1 MRQNRVHYAHFDF
14 VAAPCVSGVL
24 PGRDMRAAPT
34 LGPPVTVAD
43 HTTLLIRSAA
53 RRLLD
58 VRLPL
63 IVDRAVE
70 QTIHDE
76 PTYSGGPVS
85 RDDLSY
91 HMDRTMRL
99 ALTRLVGDD
108 IPDTLRSAA
117 LEVGRIRAH
126 QNVPLSSVLHAFRI
140 DLKTLWEALIAEGHD
155 LDAGTRADFLERSSL
170 MVWEAVEANTEEV
183 VAGYQVARGNREEMR
198 SAAFEQ
204 LLLDGDHQ
212 QSTVE
217 NAARML
223 GLPATGH
230 YVCLVGRFP
239 IPRPE
244 LVTECAD
251 RLNASG
257 RVSYFNWFAKEL
269 RGIVQIA
276 GGRADVAADLAPLAE
291 HVCAVIDADGLAD
304 VPKAI
309 RLARMTVHGRTDPG
323 VARAR
328 DNWLHAVTAAN
339 DELSNALHEAVFR
352 PLAALTEHE
361 RSGIL
366 ETVGD
371 LVAHGGTT
379 ADIAA
384 RTYRHR
390 NTVRKRL
397 HDFTALT
404 GFDVSNTTDLATT
417 AIAFTVEIARSSD
430 APSRY

>member
-1 MRQNRVHYAHFDF
+1 MF
-14 VAAPCVSGVL
+14 PT
-24 PGRDMRAAPT
+24 RDTST
-34 LGPPVTVAD
+34 LAGPLVTVSD
-43 HTTLLIRSAA
+43 HSTAMIRSAA

-58 VRLPL
+58 LRLPL

-70 QTIHDE
+70 QTVRDE

-85 RDDLSY
+85 RDDLRY

-117 LEVGRIRAH
+117 LDVGRIRAH

-155 LDAGTRADFLERSSL
+155 VDAGTRADFLERSSL
-170 MVWEAVEANTEEV
+170 MVWEAVEANTEDV

-230 YVCLVGRFP
+230 YVCLVGKFP

-244 LVTECAD
+244 LVAESTD
-251 RLNASG
+251 RLDAGG
-257 RVSYFNWFAKEL
+257 RTSYFNWFAKEL
-269 RGIVQIA
+269 RGIVHVT
-276 GGRADVAADLAPLAE
+276 GGSTDVVDDLAPLGE
-291 HVCAVIDADGLAD
+291 HVCAVVDADGLAD

-309 RLARMTVHGRTDPG
+309 RLARMTVHGRAHSG

-339 DELSNALHEAVFR
+339 DEVSNALHDAVFR
-352 PLAALTEHE
+352 PLAALTDHE
-361 RSGIL
+361 RNGIL

-397 HDFTALT
+397 QDFTALT
-404 GFDVSNTTDLATT
+404 GFDVSDTVDLATT
-417 AIAFTVEIARSSD
+417 AIAFTVESARSD
-430 APSRY
+430 DPPRR

>member
-1 MRQNRVHYAHFDF
+1 MHYAHFDF
-14 VAAPCVSGVL
+14 LAGVCISRVL
-24 PGRDMRAAPT
+24 PPRDVRAVLT

-63 IVDRAVE
+63 IVDRAVA

-108 IPDTLRSAA
+108 IPDALRSAA
-117 LEVGRIRAH
+117 LDVGRIRAH

-155 LDAGTRADFLERSSL
+155 LNAGTRADFLERSSL

-251 RLNASG
+251 RLDASG

-269 RGIVQIA
+269 RGIVHIA
-276 GGRADVAADLAPLAE
+276 DGRADVAANLAPLAE
-291 HVCAVIDADGLAD
+291 HVCAVVDVDGLAA

-361 RSGIL
+361 RNGIL

>member
-1 MRQNRVHYAHFDF
+1 MT
-14 VAAPCVSGVL
+14 VS
-24 PGRDMRAAPT
+24 
-34 LGPPVTVAD
+34 D
-43 HTTLLIRSAA
+43 HSTAMIRSAA

-58 VRLPL
+58 LRLPL

-70 QTIHDE
+70 QTVRDE

-85 RDDLSY
+85 RDDLRY

-117 LEVGRIRAH
+117 LDVGRIRAH

-155 LDAGTRADFLERSSL
+155 VDAGTRADFLERSSL
-170 MVWEAVEANTEEV
+170 MVWEAVEANTEDV

-230 YVCLVGRFP
+230 YVCLVGKFP

-244 LVTECAD
+244 LVAESTD
-251 RLNASG
+251 RLDAGG
-257 RVSYFNWFAKEL
+257 RTSYFNWFAKEL
-269 RGIVQIA
+269 RGIVHVT
-276 GGRADVAADLAPLAE
+276 GGSTDVVDDLAPLGE
-291 HVCAVIDADGLAD
+291 HVCAVVDADGLAD

-309 RLARMTVHGRTDPG
+309 RLARMTVHGRAHSG

-339 DELSNALHEAVFR
+339 DEVSNALHDAVFR
-352 PLAALTEHE
+352 PLAALTDHE
-361 RSGIL
+361 RNGIL

-397 HDFTALT
+397 QDFTALT
-404 GFDVSNTTDLATT
+404 GFDVSDTVDLATT
-417 AIAFTVEIARSSD
+417 AIAFTVESARSD
-430 APSRY
+430 DPPRR

>member
-1 MRQNRVHYAHFDF
+1 MRDNGAVG
-14 VAAPCVSGVL
+14 VAGAL
-24 PGRDMRAAPT
+24 
-34 LGPPVTVAD
+34 VTVAD
-43 HTTLLIRSAA
+43 HTTSLIRSAA

-70 QTIHDE
+70 QTIRDE

-85 RDDLSY
+85 RDDLRY

-108 IPDTLRSAA
+108 IPDSLGSAA

-126 QNVPLSSVLHAFRI
+126 QNVALSSVLHAFRI

-155 LDAGTRADFLERSSL
+155 LDAATRADFLERSSL

-217 NAARML
+217 NASRML
-223 GLPATGH
+223 GLPAAGH

-244 LVTECAD
+244 LVAECAD
-251 RLNASG
+251 RLGASG
-257 RVSYFNWFAKEL
+257 
-269 RGIVQIA
+269 
-276 GGRADVAADLAPLAE
+276 
-291 HVCAVIDADGLAD
+291 
-304 VPKAI
+304 
-309 RLARMTVHGRTDPG
+309 
-323 VARAR
+323 
-328 DNWLHAVTAAN
+328 
-339 DELSNALHEAVFR
+339 
-352 PLAALTEHE
+352 
-361 RSGIL
+361 
-366 ETVGD
+366 
-371 LVAHGGTT
+371 
-379 ADIAA
+379 
-384 RTYRHR
+384 
-390 NTVRKRL
+390 
-397 HDFTALT
+397 
-404 GFDVSNTTDLATT
+404 
-417 AIAFTVEIARSSD
+417 
-430 APSRY
+430 